1 MSHNNFFEN
10 LAHQKPQL
18 AIKYLAHLAAQI
30 QGDGVG
36 SARSQAIDA
45 RIEGDYGAVERACD
59 REVALRNRFE
69 MLSLPFFDE
78 HVIVGTHGNDGQAR
92 DIFDIIHKKPLN
104 RDYLMM
110 PRESVQ

>member
-1 MSHNNFFEN
+1 MPHNNFFEN
-10 LAHQKPQL
+10 LAHEKPQL

-45 RIEGDYGAVERACD
+45 RTVGDYGAVERACD
-59 REVALRNRFE
+59 REVALRNRFA

-78 HVIVGTHGNDGQAR
+78 HVIVSTHGNDGQAS

-104 RDYLMM
+104 REYLMM
-110 PRESVQ
+110 PRENVQ